1 MEIELDTEN
10 QREIMAILNKNKID
24 DLKKFLTQR
33 SCINNS
39 NQYLTYLFHAVQSA
53 GILTVSI
60 GQAYSNEFIVWIGV
74 GLNTLASVLHIVTA
88 DNKKISKTLL
98 GNLKK
103 IKEGSYLDE
112 AIVDTEE
119 EAKSLS
125 GGDGSIILRPL
136 SKEHTAV

>member
-1 MEIELDTEN
+1 MDIELDDATH
-10 QREIMAILNKNKID
+10 REIMAILNKNKID

-60 GQAYSNEFIVWIGV
+60 GQAYADPFVVWVGV
-74 GLNTLASVLHIVTA
+74 GLNTLASVLHIITS

-98 GNLKK
+98 GNVKK

-112 AIVDTEE
+112 SIIDTEE
-119 EAKSLS
+119 EAKSM
-125 GGDGSIILRPL
+125 GADPPKSI
-136 SKEHTAV
+136 SA

>member
-1 MEIELDTEN
+1 MEIELDIDT
-10 QREIMAILNKNKID
+10 QKEILAILNKNKLD
-24 DLKKFLTQR
+24 DLKKFLNQR

-60 GQAYSNEFIVWIGV
+60 GQAYADPFVVWIGV
-74 GLNTLASVLHIVTA
+74 GLNTLASVLHIITS

-119 EAKSLS
+119 EAKSTN
-125 GGDGSIILRPL
+125 GENVVLRTHAPKDL
-136 SKEHTAV
+136 ISKA

>member
-1 MEIELDTEN
+1 MEIELDIET

-119 EAKSLS
+119 EAKSLG
-125 GGDGSIILRPL
+125 GGDGNIVLRPP
-136 SKEHTAV
+136 KEHSAV